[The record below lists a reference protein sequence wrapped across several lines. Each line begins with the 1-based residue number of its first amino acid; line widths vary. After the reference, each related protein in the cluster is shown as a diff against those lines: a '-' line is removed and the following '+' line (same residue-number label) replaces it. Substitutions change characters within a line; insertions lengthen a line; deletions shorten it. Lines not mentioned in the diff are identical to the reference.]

1 MEQIN
6 LEEILK
12 SKINEAIGSASIL
25 NEFEFNV
32 KKDAAILEAM
42 KEACKEVLE
51 LAAENAKPS
60 TTNKV
65 HPMGYPWFMYN
76 ANGLKEHGDLMIIVN
91 KTSILNTINQ
101 VK

>member
-1 MEQIN
+1 MKQIN

-12 SKINEAIGSASIL
+12 SKINEAIGSTTIL
-25 NEFEFNV
+25 NEFEFNI

-42 KEACKEVLE
+42 KEACKQVLE
-51 LAAENAKPS
+51 LAAENAEG
-60 TTNKV
+60 V
-65 HPMGYPWFMYN
+65 IHYPRY
-76 ANGLKEHGDLMIIVN
+76 DDDCYDCSVN